1 MTRMQQAFWA
11 LLGLLI
17 GAGVVYGLVTF
28 HTWGGVFEAAAVGTS
43 PYAELTIPIVAPVVA
58 TTTKVNVTILV
69 YHIVRPAYAS
79 DSAAVRALALTPE
92 TFDAEL
98 KHLQMSGYHIV
109 TYAEV
114 EASLAS
120 SRPLPPKPVLLSFD
134 DGWSDQYTYAF
145 PILKKYQDT
154 ATFFVFT
161 NAIGSKGFFT
171 WAQLREMLAAGM
183 RVGDHS
189 RSHPYLVKISSE
201 SKLWSEIDG
210 SKKLLEEKLGVPIN
224 EFAYP
229 FGQHNPAIIA
239 LVKEAGFRSA
249 RGDYWYGSEI
259 TKDQLYTLSALN
271 APTTMAAFERR
282 FP

>member
-1 MTRMQQAFWA
+1 MKRILQAFFVLLA
-11 LLGLLI
+11 LVAA
-17 GAGVVYGLVTF
+17 AGIVYGIHRF
-28 HTWGGVFEAAAVGTS
+28 QNRGGALTSAAVGEVS
-43 PYAELTIPIVAPVVA
+43 SIGVPVLEPTVA
-58 TTTKVNVTILV
+58 TSTITPIQLTILV

-79 DSAAVRALALTPE
+79 DSAAVRALALAPE

-109 TYAEV
+109 TYADL

-120 SRPLPPKPVLLSFD
+120 SRPLPPKPVLLTFD

-161 NAIGSKGFFT
+161 NAIGSKGFLT